1 MSDQATPPAASG
13 RNRES
18 DLRIVLVGK
27 TGAGKSATG
36 NTILGAKK
44 FISKISSSS
53 VTMQCERQAVFI
65 DGRKITVVDTPGL
78 FDTYAR
84 NKETSK
90 EIGESVKL
98 LSPGIHAIIHVM
110 QLGRFT
116 QEEKDVAK
124 EIEKIFRFEA
134 KNYMIFLFTRKE
146 DLEERTLEAFLANGD
161 KQLWS
166 LIQTCGNRRLAF
178 NNRAEGNEQSA
189 QVSELLA
196 MIDDIV
202 RRNGEQPCYTEG
214 MFKKDKSLLERFCAI
229 L

>member
-13 RNRES
+13 RNRAES

-90 EIGESVKL
+90 EIAVKPDQSVPFVCSRVVLIHQHDAVCLDFQTHSGMKSLCPCFSVK
-98 LSPGIHAIIHVM
+98 
-110 QLGRFT
+110 
-116 QEEKDVAK
+116 
-124 EIEKIFRFEA
+124 
-134 KNYMIFLFTRKE
+134 
-146 DLEERTLEAFLANGD
+146 
-161 KQLWS
+161 
-166 LIQTCGNRRLAF
+166 
-178 NNRAEGNEQSA
+178 
-189 QVSELLA
+189 
-196 MIDDIV
+196 
-202 RRNGEQPCYTEG
+202 
-214 MFKKDKSLLERFCAI
+214 
-229 L
+229 